1 MAKRKK
7 LNNNMLFTLGMVASA
22 VIIVVMMFLTAV
34 IYKGNNTESSFLG
47 TEIVFGKTVSDLT
60 VNGNGTKTF
69 IPFNFLLLLGF
80 FLPIITSV
88 VAAFVGKKGKMIVGL
103 VCAVVFI
110 FSAIMMFVSPQ
121 LASMVTEITLAD
133 RVKTSTSTL
142 ASLDYTLS
150 FGTVIAGVL
159 GILGAVCSIGY
170 GFLK

>member
-7 LNNNMLFTLGMVASA
+7 LNTNMLFTLGMVASA

-34 IYKGNNTESSFLG
+34 IYKGNNTESSLLG
-47 TEIVFGKTVSDLT
+47 TEIVFGKTLSDLT
-60 VNGNGTKTF
+60 ISGNGAKTF

-80 FLPIITSV
+80 FLPLINSV
-88 VAAFVGKKGKMIVGL
+88 VAAFVGKKSKMIVGL

-110 FSAIMMFVSPQ
+110 FSAVMMFVSPQ
-121 LASMVTEITLAD
+121 LVSVVTETTIINKVT
-133 RVKTSTSTL
+133 TSTNTL

-159 GILGAVCSIGY
+159 GILGAVCSLGY